1 MEELDLGSGIT
12 TIGQDAFRD
21 CKSLSKISFSVSID
35 SIAQGAFAGCNLKEV
50 ILPPTLETIEAD
62 AFDGNSSLSSIIM
75 GPNVRK
81 IGENAFN
88 GCVASSVYITAQTPP
103 QAPNNTFSRYDG
115 KLYLQDPGDKSVLD
129 AYYDSFSCWD
139 RFDSYAMSVPESFT
153 SSDRKILSGRAGDTF
168 SLTATMTPQNVSRP
182 YIFWRS
188 TNPRCATV
196 DQNGLV
202 TLQPE
207 SGSPSRSS
215 EAPCKIIAE
224 TLYAGIPALEFEVYN
239 SDYSAIDEIVADE
252 ENSAS
257 PEIDY
262 TQPYEIYNFNG
273 QRLAGDIDALNPGLY
288 IIRQGSRVE
297 KRAIR

>member
-1 MEELDLGSGIT
+1 
-12 TIGQDAFRD
+12 
-21 CKSLSKISFSVSID
+21 
-35 SIAQGAFAGCNLKEV
+35 
-50 ILPPTLETIEAD
+50 
-62 AFDGNSSLSSIIM
+62 M

-81 IGENAFN
+81 IGEKAFN
-88 GCVASSVYITAQTPP
+88 NCVASSVYITAQTPP
-103 QAPNNTFSRYDG
+103 QGSNNTFSRYDG

-168 SLTATMTPQNVSRP
+168 SLTATMTPQNVSLP

-202 TLQPE
+202 TLQSE
-207 SGSPSRSS
+207 SGTPSRSS